1 MTKRVVRNTKQRS
14 LLLECFNKNKDRHL
28 TVEELYDIAKSKD
41 NNIGIATIYRNVK
54 LLEEQGVIKKIELP
68 DFLIAYEMCAFN
80 SEHSHHHLICRKCGK
95 ILDFEEDLLET
106 IEKKIKD
113 TKDFSITDHRVIF
126 YGYCKICAEELA
138 KDSEQKTEDKEPNTD
153 DKKPNL

>member
-1 MTKRVVRNTKQRS
+1 MTRRVIRNTKQRN
-14 LLLECFNKNKDRHL
+14 LLLECFNSNKDRHL

-41 NNIGIATIYRNVK
+41 SNIGIATIYRNVK

-68 DFLIAYEMCAFN
+68 DFLLAYEMCAYN
-80 SEHSHHHLICRKCGK
+80 STNEHSHHHLICRKCGN

-113 TKDFSITDHRVIF
+113 TKNFTITDHRVIF
-126 YGYCKICAEELA
+126 YGYCKACADEMA
-138 KDSEQKTEDKEPNTD
+138 KNGEQN
-153 DKKPNL
+153 